1 MEKSASIWREMFLK
15 WPPHFKRK
23 GVIEPVRGESIPFID
38 FVMSEDVVVIE
49 RATPDTTGA
58 RRVAVPFQNI
68 MLLKFTEPLNTEAFL
83 LAGYVLG
90 ANAGTVK
97 ANPAQP
103 AVAARR

>member
-1 MEKSASIWREMFLK
+1 MEKSAAIWRDMFLK

-58 RRVAVPFQNI
+58 RRVAIPFQNI
-68 MLLKFTEPLNTEAFL
+68 MLLKYTEPLNTEAFL

-90 ANAGTVK
+90 ANAGTGK
-97 ANPAQP
+97 ASQARA
-103 AVAARR
+103 AVAPGR